1 MPNTVE
7 CHCWSCGK
15 KSCIDC
21 KHELQ
26 RDWVDVKQNFPPAA
40 EMDEFIE
47 NLYREAVD
55 ICYVE
60 NPDGELVLDQKF
72 HGFPVGD
79 FTQDDW
85 LHFLDDHH
93 SKGVGWIYENINPY
107 DAKK

>member
-1 MPNTVE
+1 MSKIVE
-7 CHCWSCGK
+7 CPCWSCRK
-15 KSCIDC
+15 ESCIGC

-26 RDWVDVKQNFPPAA
+26 RNWVDVKENFPPAA

-55 ICYVE
+55 ICYME
-60 NPDGELVLDQKF
+60 NADGEQVLDQSF
-72 HGFPVGD
+72 HGFPVGE

-93 SKGVGWIYENINPY
+93 SKGVGWIYENISPY
-107 DAKK
+107 EL